1 MIAAGSSSGK
11 RFPICTCHIVD
22 PSVPAEALQEALP
35 YLLMAETDFGTL
47 QILRSLMDV
56 QYLLSVVY
64 HNLGSEAERDGAIKR
79 HFTTEAEL
87 KRLEVI
93 AVDEEV
99 RDIWQIVSD
108 VGASLASR

>member
-1 MIAAGSSSGK
+1 MHFLLA
-11 RFPICTCHIVD
+11 D

-35 YLLMAETDFGTL
+35 YLLMAETDFSCL

-64 HNLGSEAERDGAIKR
+64 HNVGSEPERDDAVKR
-79 HFTTEAEL
+79 HFRTQAEL
-87 KRLEVI
+87 KRLEVV
-93 AVDEEV
+93 AVDGEV